1 MDTQIESNIRF
12 VQDRIAEA
20 AAACGR
26 SARMQAAKGI
36 CAAHGLAGGNVADAA
51 GVADAATVFVGLRVG
66 EGGAAVLERVRK
78 VVGVAAASVDSRAAT
93 AV

>member
-1 MDTQIESNIRF
+1 
-12 VQDRIAEA
+12 
-20 AAACGR
+20 
-26 SARMQAAKGI
+26 
-36 CAAHGLAGGNVADAA
+36 VADAA

-66 EGGAAVLERVRK
+66 EGGAAVLEGVRK